1 MVVIHIS
8 IELLKARSG
17 VQTHCLQVLWPMT
30 SLLCQRD
37 VNDFDSSVE
46 WSVCRNLNDCDSLI
60 V

>member
-46 WSVCRNLNDCDSLI
+46 SGQFVET
-60 V
+60 